1 MECEVKFVNE
11 KLKQA
16 FEELKDSDKEFYRE
30 LQEAR
35 DEISKNAF
43 CCRNAKKELIP
54 KRYIQK
60 HGINNLW
67 IYDLRDGWR
76 LLYTVVNPTKIEI
89 LAIVLDWM
97 NHKDYEK
104 LFNF

>member
-1 MECEVKFVNE
+1 MECEVMFVNE

-16 FEELKDSDKEFYRE
+16 FEELKDSDKDFYEE
-30 LQEAR
+30 LQKAR
-35 DEISKNAF
+35 TEISKNAF

-54 KRYIQK
+54 KGYIQK
-60 HGINNLW
+60 YGIGNLW

-76 LLYTVVNPTKIEI
+76 LLYTIVNPNKIEI
-89 LAIVLDWM
+89 LAIILNWM
-97 NHKDYEK
+97 NHKDYER